1 MKKIAKLSLVAAVA
15 VAGLTTANAQPLEEA
30 IKNVDVSGS
39 VVYRYNDYSDDT
51 NLPSGL
57 ETTVKGSDKTGTNNY
72 YKAVANLK
80 AGITDDVALNTS
92 VSANN
97 NYAAF
102 DTSTSGDAN
111 VAVELTKVNFAYTGV
126 KDTTVLAG
134 KMGVPT
140 PWTVASQIDGNEQ
153 TGTGAVVINS
163 STPVTFIGAYFN
175 QTNFGKT
182 TVKSAGN
189 HSLTTAKVTDTTGYT
204 ANAVTANADKIA
216 VGKDAN
222 SIAVVGAKTSFTG
235 VDLEAYYADQVDTL
249 ESYTAAADY
258 KIALD
263 GVTLGTG
270 IRYTNLQLDAL
281 TTDDELTKGYISA
294 VAGIFDAK
302 VTYGVTGKDGGL
314 VAYDNDA
321 GTAMLGWNTYLN
333 GQIDADY
340 LQLHAGVQVLPKL
353 NIALNHYEVNGNT
366 VDDDAKEIFT
376 QITYAHSKNLS
387 TYVRLGQYETA
398 NNDATD
404 AGRLQVAY
412 KF

>member
-30 IKNVDVSGS
+30 IKNVDVTGS
-39 VVYRYNDYSDDT
+39 VVYRYNDYNDDT
-51 NLPSGL
+51 NNAAGI
-57 ETTVKGSDKTGTNNY
+57 DGTKNY
-72 YKAVANLK
+72 YKAVVNLK

-92 VSANN
+92 VAANN

-102 DTSTSGDAN
+102 DTTTSGDAN

-140 PWTVASQIDGNEQ
+140 PWTVASDTDGNEQ

-175 QTNFGKT
+175 QTNFSLNSRST
-182 TVKSAGN
+182 TTSTPTSTVNGHSHTITTTTSALDG
-189 HSLTTAKVTDTTGYT
+189 T
-204 ANAVTANADKIA
+204 
-216 VGKDAN
+216 
-222 SIAVVGAKTSFTG
+222 SIAVVGAKTAFAG
-235 VDLEAYYADQVDTL
+235 VALEAYYADQVDTL
-249 ESYTAAADY
+249 ESYTGAADY

-270 IRYTNLQLDAL
+270 VRYTNLEVDNA
-281 TTDDELTKGYISA
+281 TTDNDLTKGYISA

-302 VTYGVTGKDGGL
+302 VSYGVTGKDGGL

-321 GTAMLGWNTYLN
+321 DTAMIGWNTFLN
-333 GQIDADY
+333 GQTDASY
-340 LQLHAGVQVLPKL
+340 LQLHAGAQVLPKL
-353 NIALNHYEVNGNT
+353 NIALNHFEVSGDT
-366 VDDDAKEIFT
+366 VADDAKEIYT

-387 TYVRLGQYETA
+387 TYVRLGQYEKA
-398 NNDATD
+398 ASDATD
-404 AGRLQVAY
+404 AGRLQVEY